1 MGSPIIT
8 SATPD
13 LPGLFGASPDFSQG
27 SGDGHWVGDVAN
39 AAWKDI
45 ELPEE
50 DSAWKEAVQGRPFD
64 LSVLWQVLE
73 KHKEQMDEKEVTGKH
88 INTTWEL
95 VVVQGV
101 LLTLLVLI
109 SVSWAFCCK
118 KRCFKQQ
125 STNPSVAEAL
135 RKLSANSAKV
145 KDLPPSY
152 SRMDLHTLGISVN
165 DYLNP
170 PPEYLELFADN
181 LQYLDLEQG
190 HNRLAKLSFCSED
203 GSVPRMA
210 RLSVASCENCSSES
224 PVVVPVRSE
233 RSSVSSSSST
243 SSRRQSR
250 NSRVSFSEEV
260 ECSNGSIRRLSSN
273 SLIGLGANPTSS
285 RKSSSSSE
293 GSRRS
298 SLISKVQRKMGSNN
312 PDTFADNLDQE
323 LQQKLASIGD
333 DDSNQQHQQSNKQ
346 QPVTAESQA
355 ERAARICDIIVEEK

>member
-1 MGSPIIT
+1 MGSQVIT
-8 SATPD
+8 YTTTV
-13 LPGLFGASPDFSQG
+13 LPGLFGASPDLNHESV
-27 SGDGHWVGDVAN
+27 DGHWVGDVAN

-50 DSAWKEAVQGRPFD
+50 DSAWKEAVQGKPFD
-64 LSVLWQVLE
+64 LSVLWEVLE
-73 KHKEQMDEKEVTGKH
+73 KHKEQMEEKEESGKH

-101 LLTLLVLI
+101 LLTLLVMI

-118 KRCFKQQ
+118 RRCFKQQ
-125 STNPSVAEAL
+125 PTNPSVAEAL
-135 RKLSANSAKV
+135 RKLSIG

-152 SRMDLHTLGISVN
+152 STRDLHTLGISVN

-170 PPEYLELFADN
+170 PPEYLELFTDN

-203 GSVPRMA
+203 GSVPRGA

-224 PVVVPVRSE
+224 PVVVPVRSD
-233 RSSVSSSSST
+233 RSSVSSSSSSSSSN

-250 NSRVSFSEEV
+250 NSRVSFSEDV
-260 ECSNGSIRRLSSN
+260 ECSNGSVRRLSSN
-273 SLIGLGANPTSS
+273 SLIGLGANPSS

-312 PDTFADNLDQE
+312 QETFAGSLDQE
-323 LQQKLASIGD
+323 LQLKLASIGD
-333 DDSNQQHQQSNKQ
+333 DDSSKEQHQTNRQ
-346 QPVTAESQA
+346 QVTAESQA